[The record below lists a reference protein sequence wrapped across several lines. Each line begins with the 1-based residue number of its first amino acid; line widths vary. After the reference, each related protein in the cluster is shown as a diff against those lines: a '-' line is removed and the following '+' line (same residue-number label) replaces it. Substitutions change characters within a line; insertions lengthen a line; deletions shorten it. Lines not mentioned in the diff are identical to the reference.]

1 MPEEKFKQLI
11 LRYFND
17 DERQLSV
24 KAGATVLEQGEHN
37 DRLYYVLSGEL
48 EGYFT
53 EGNSTKGYSTKGNV
67 QTKVFSA
74 SQGAFIGVHSFFSET
89 WIASSTV
96 LAKTELQLAWIDRS
110 TDAIEPDKFGPIT
123 AQFTPVIVNELNR
136 RQRRATQ
143 EAVAKEQALQKL
155 HNAEQMT
162 TLGQLAA
169 GIAHELNNAIGVVS
183 SKSERLESVLL
194 ELLEEVHPEAS
205 QFFDE
210 GLMLGQKSSSSE
222 VRKRGKLFEKQYS
235 LPKELARELAR
246 AVKADELEARWLTS
260 PKDAIRYWQM
270 GRDIHDLR
278 LASKH
283 TVGIVKSVKQLGR
296 TDIDLDEDLDI
307 NDTINRAV
315 ALLQSDLR
323 RVSVRIRPAELPL
336 FKGSQ
341 TELVQVWVNIIK
353 NACDAMEDIESPAIE
368 IQTRVNK
375 NRILV
380 TVSNNGPEIEP
391 SIRRKIFQPNFTTK
405 KGGLSFGLGLG
416 LSIVKRIVSG
426 YSGSIAVKSDSEKTI
441 FRIKLPIE
449 GEHGEA

>member
-1 MPEEKFKQLI
+1 MPNSKFNQLI
-11 LRYFND
+11 SRYFSDND
-17 DERQLSV
+17 RKLSLI
-24 KAGATVLEQGEHN
+24 AGTVVLEQGEHN
-37 DRLYYVLSGEL
+37 DRLYYVVSGEL

-53 EGNSTKGYSTKGNV
+53 KGGDL

-74 SQGAFIGVHSFFSET
+74 SEGAFIGVHSFFSET

-96 LAKTELQLAWIDRS
+96 VAKSDTQLAWIDR
-110 TDAIEPDKFGPIT
+110 TIQAFEPEIYGPLT
-123 AQFTPVIVNELNR
+123 AQFTPVIVNELSR
-136 RQRRATQ
+136 RQRRATE

-155 HNAEQMT
+155 HTAEQMT

-183 SKSERLESVLL
+183 STSDRLESVLL
-194 ELLEEVHPEAS
+194 TLLEEIHPEAS
-205 QFFDE
+205 QFFDV
-210 GLMLGQKSSSSE
+210 GLMQGQKSTSSE
-222 VRKRGKLFEKQYS
+222 VRKRGKLFEQKYN
-235 LPKELARELAR
+235 LPKDIARELAR
-246 AVKADELEARWLTS
+246 AVKSDEVNEHWLTS

-296 TDIDLDEDLDI
+296 TDIDLDEELDV
-307 NDTINRAV
+307 NDSIHRAV

-323 RVSVRIRPAELPL
+323 RVSVRIRPAELPP

-353 NACDAMEDIESPAIE
+353 NACDAMEECDEPAID
-368 IQTRVNK
+368 IHTRVHK

-380 TVSNNGPEIEP
+380 TVTNNGPEIEP
-391 SIRRKIFQPNFTTK
+391 AIRRKIFQPNFTTK

-416 LSIVKRIVSG
+416 LSIVKRIVAG
-426 YSGSIAVKSDSEKTI
+426 YSGSIAVKSDREKTI